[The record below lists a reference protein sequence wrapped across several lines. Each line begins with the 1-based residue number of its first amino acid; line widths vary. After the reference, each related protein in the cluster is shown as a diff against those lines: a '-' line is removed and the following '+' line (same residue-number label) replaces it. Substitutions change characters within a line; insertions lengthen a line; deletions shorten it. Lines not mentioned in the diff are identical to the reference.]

1 MSCKENFSKPL
12 YVISKHDLL
21 FCTCIFYSFQIAPPS
36 VPLDEPHITES
47 DLTKRAECVL
57 ENAKKLDCDSFVRP
71 SDIVEGNPKLNLAFM
86 CHLFNSH
93 PSLVFDENEVIDI
106 EETREEK
113 TLRNWINS
121 LGVKPQVHHLFSDL
135 SDGIALAQLFE
146 QVRNTA

>member
-1 MSCKENFSKPL
+1 MN
-12 YVISKHDLL
+12 
-21 FCTCIFYSFQIAPPS
+21 
-36 VPLDEPHITES
+36 LDEPHITES
-47 DLTKRAECVL
+47 DTTKRAEKVL

-71 SDIVEGNPKLNLAFM
+71 NDIVQGNPKLNLAFT

-93 PSLVFDENEVIDI
+93 PSLVCDEGEMFDI

-121 LGVKPQVHHLFSDL
+121 LGVKPRVHHLFSDL

-146 QVRNTA
+146 QVCNMRGKIHKCARACLTTTSV